1 MFHSPVLIRLLSIP
15 PPLFTFFA
23 PADTDY
29 RRALSK
35 ATKAEDKVKAVQER
49 IKLFEAGEVKALHQ
63 INSKEHAQQTLDFA
77 NIAVEEAKEV
87 IIDKEE
93 IKKKCRTRRKQKSA
107 KWMRD
112 CTSDLIERYAKKG
125 REDVVERY
133 RTIAYRGGGAES
145 LRRPW
150 DPTYNRWKKKYAKDE
165 KKRIAK
171 QKEEKFRA
179 ALLEIEKKKQ
189 AAAKKLEKGQRE
201 EIPAYAYDN
210 SVMGQLKVSFFC
222 SFDDFFLIVMLAL
235 TCSGNFF
242 LMSFIISILQ
252 NHFCFRDTV
261 KILRRVCVVIV

>member
-171 QKEEKFRA
+171 QREEKFRA

-222 SFDDFFLIVMLAL
+222 SFDDFFLIVWLAL

-242 LMSFIISILQ
+242 
-252 NHFCFRDTV
+252 
-261 KILRRVCVVIV
+261 